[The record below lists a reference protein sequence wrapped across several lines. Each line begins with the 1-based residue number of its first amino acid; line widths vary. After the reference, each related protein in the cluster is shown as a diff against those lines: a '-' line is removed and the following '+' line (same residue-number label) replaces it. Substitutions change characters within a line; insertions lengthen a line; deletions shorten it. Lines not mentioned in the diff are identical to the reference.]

1 MKKLLKLRYLL
12 LAAAVT
18 LLMAVPA
25 QAEGPMKQAPVYL
38 TISGLTD
45 GVAECGQWL
54 TFKATGG
61 SVDMLY
67 LKVEVDGLDTATYF
81 MPNGT
86 LTLEVGSMVSAHGY
100 LATGRNFTAY
110 VVSKAMHNYAE
121 ERSASQSF
129 SVRYPTSASYS
140 LVSQGVDR
148 LYVSTSEQYSL
159 ASVPVL
165 YKDGVALTDPETQLP
180 GSVFRY
186 EITTETTGELV
197 STDGMVKDVGY
208 YNVKAMLM
216 FTDPDTNQTI
226 VVTAEPVLS
235 KIISPEIVVD
245 GSKLDGGSFTF
256 KEGSGQTIQPVVAGM
271 PANLYTLTYT
281 YQDENTSQTV
291 TSTNPPVY
299 TKEGSHPVQVT
310 ATFTTSRLITASA
323 NATITIGKKAA
334 DGKDSDKTASKTSD
348 KTASKTSDKTSSKTD
363 SKNDTSGDDSSK
375 SDTTAAT
382 ASLKKAKTEV
392 TKLQNKKGQAVTLKF
407 KSNAAGVKGYE
418 VVYSTNKKFTKKTTK
433 VQTVKKTKTSVTIKN
448 LKKGKTYY
456 FKVRPYKLDK
466 AGKKVYG
473 KDSAKQAIKITK

>member
-12 LAAAVT
+12 LAAVVT

-61 SVDMLY
+61 SIGIFY
-67 LKVEVDGLDTATYF
+67 LKVEVDGLDTATYA
-81 MPNGT
+81 MTNGT
-86 LTLEVGSMVSAHGY
+86 LSLEVGSMVSAHGY
-100 LATGRNFTAY
+100 LATGRNFNAY
-110 VVSKAMHNYAE
+110 VVSPAMHNYAE

-197 STDGMVKDVGY
+197 STTGMVKDVGY

-271 PANLYTLTYT
+271 PTNLYTLTYT
-281 YQDENTSQTV
+281 YQDENTNQTV

-334 DGKDSDKTASKTSD
+334 SGKDSD
-348 KTASKTSDKTSSKTD
+348 KTSDKTSSKTD
-363 SKNDTSGDDSSK
+363 SKNDTSK

-382 ASLKKAKTEV
+382 TSLKKATTEV

-407 KSNAAGVKGYE
+407 KSNAAGIKGYE

-433 VQTVKKTKTSVTIKN
+433 VQTVKKTKTSVTIKK

-456 FKVRPYKLDK
+456 FKIRPYKLDE

-473 KDSAKQAIKITK
+473 KYSAKQAIKITK